1 MVSIR
6 TGDAVFRTAD
16 DGRIAEWNS
25 SCESLTGIARG
36 DAEGRYCW
44 EVIAGRDADGG
55 IICHPGCSIARLA
68 KEGWPV
74 RCTDLHVRTPLGPH
88 RLSISTIVVRGGDGT
103 TVLHPLREA
112 LSGPQPPATELQR
125 PRLTR
130 RQMEILTLLSDGM
143 LVKQIAA
150 RLERSET
157 TIRNHV
163 HSILVELG
171 AHSQLEAVARA
182 RALGLVQDA
191 RSA

>member
-6 TGDAVFRTAD
+6 TGDAVFRTAE
-16 DGRIAEWNS
+16 DGRIDEWNS
-25 SCESLTGIARG
+25 SCESLTGIPRG
-36 DAEGRYCW
+36 EAEGRYCW

-55 IICHPGCSIARLA
+55 IVCHPGCSIARLA
-68 KEGWPV
+68 KQGWPV
-74 RCTDLHVRTPLGPH
+74 RCTDLHVRTPLGPR
-88 RLSISTIVVRGGDGT
+88 RLSISTIVVRGGDGM

-112 LSGPQPPATELQR
+112 LPGPQPRSTGLPQ
-125 PRLTR
+125 PRLTT
-130 RQMEILTLLSDGM
+130 RQTEILTLLADGM

-163 HSILVELG
+163 HSILIELG

-182 RALGLVQDA
+182 RELGLLQDV